1 MTPQQE
7 KASEL
12 VNNFYHVIGKNY
24 SKGDGFSLQLVNEA
38 KQCALIAVD
47 EMLEELDHLAFDD
60 PDYGTYKMQY
70 WQEVKEEIEKL

>member
-1 MTPQQE
+1 MRPQE
-7 KASEL
+7 KAQKLVDKMAMPNNIFQGAEL
-12 VNNFYHVIGKNY
+12 
-24 SKGDGFSLQLVNEA
+24 A

-70 WQEVKEEIEKL
+70 WQEVKEEIQKL